1 MRKTK
6 LAFITGL
13 LTMLIQTQAFAD
25 APPATCYAIP
35 HGEDGMGS
43 TNSLHLPH
51 MQTRNDWNAQ
61 VFVTNTSNKF
71 VNVKLNFNNFD
82 GSTYTPTN
90 TELEGEFSNG
100 NSPLSLET
108 GGAVLKPGRTARVI
122 IRDNNKYDALIG
134 KITWQAD
141 ACIDRALLVSVRS
154 QYYYGS
160 SLASTLIPLNNGFP
174 F

>member
-51 MQTRNDWNAQ
+51 MQTRNNWSAK

-71 VNVKLNFNNFD
+71 VNVKLNFSNFD
-82 GSTYTPTN
+82 GSTYTPTT
-90 TELEGEFSNG
+90 TELEGEFSSG

-108 GGAVLKPGRTARVI
+108 GGAVLKPGRTALVI
-122 IRDNNKYDALIG
+122 IRDDNKSNALVG

-141 ACIDRALLVSVRS
+141 VCIDRALLVSVRNNLQES
-154 QYYYGS
+154 GR
-160 SLASTLIPLNNGFP
+160 ASTTLIPLNNGFP